1 MRHTAH
7 KEPENFSLEGR
18 PGVAKVTHT
27 HNAQGVSIFRRQESV
42 ILIKSEENRTL
53 HNQAENMR
61 DLAGDETAIKTEIAR
76 HPGGKSVPISGV
88 DRHSFKALN
97 FAHIRILTQGM
108 MYKA

>member
-1 MRHTAH
+1 M
-7 KEPENFSLEGR
+7 
-18 PGVAKVTHT
+18 
-27 HNAQGVSIFRRQESV
+27 

-61 DLAGDETAIKTEIAR
+61 DLAGEETAIKTEIAR